1 MPSARRSAQQGDEDW
16 MNAVIERCREAISS
30 GQAPFAAAVV
40 RDNELLSCEHNLVE
54 AMHDPTAHAEILA
67 IRAAAEKLGTPD
79 LSGCTLYT
87 TCEPCPMCFAAAHF
101 ARLSRIVYGAT
112 IGDAALAGFDQLP
125 VFASQLKLMGRS
137 PIELTS
143 EYLRENCVSLLT
155 GGVRG

>member
-1 MPSARRSAQQGDEDW
+1 

-137 PIELTS
+137 PIELTA
-143 EYLRENCVSLLT
+143 EYLRESCVSLLT